1 MKIRHLLYF
10 CSLLVLCCENAPEET
25 KATPKLFTLLSSN
38 DTGIDF
44 NNIIKDDKDKNI
56 FAYANF
62 YGGGGG
68 GGGGVNFLFF
78 LGGGG

>member
-62 YGGGGG
+62 YGGA
-68 GGGGVNFLFF
+68 GVGVGDFNND
-78 LGGGG
+78 